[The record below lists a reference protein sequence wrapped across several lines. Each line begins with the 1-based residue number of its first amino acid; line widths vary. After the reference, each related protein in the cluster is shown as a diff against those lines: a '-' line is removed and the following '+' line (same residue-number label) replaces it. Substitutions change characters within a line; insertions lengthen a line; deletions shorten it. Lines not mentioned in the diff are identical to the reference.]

1 VRRSDAAARQMG
13 LARSTFRYANYANYM
28 QRPLD
33 SYGVASRRFL
43 DAVAKRYDPRGVFQR
58 LVPGGFKLDGR
69 V

>member
-1 VRRSDAAARQMG
+1 MG
-13 LARSTFRYANYANYM
+13 LARSTFRYANYANYR

-33 SYGVASRRFL
+33 GYGRANRAFL
-43 DAVAKRYDPRGVFQR
+43 GVVAKRYDPRGVFQR